1 MNRVLTLVFGAGALA
16 LPTVQLAA
24 ASAAS
29 ASRSRQVVSAKTSKF
44 VGAAADA
51 GQWGT
56 VQISVTV
63 KTTTS
68 GKKVTRKF
76 VDLGGSYSYHTSR
89 SQYIMTQALP
99 LLRQE
104 FLTAQTANVQMISG
118 ATATSDAF
126 IQSLQSAL
134 LKARA

>member
-1 MNRVLTLVFGAGALA
+1 MNRVLILVVGAGALA
-16 LPTVQLAA
+16 LPTAQLA
-24 ASAAS
+24 AAS
-29 ASRSRQVVSAKTSKF
+29 ASRSRQVVSTKTTKF

-51 GQWGT
+51 DQWGT

-89 SQYIMTQALP
+89 SQYIMTEALP

-104 FLTAQTANVQMISG
+104 FLTAQTANVHMISG

-126 IQSLQSAL
+126 VQSLQSAL